1 MGSGSDLT
9 TRYMHRT
16 GAYDSI
22 RPDED
27 IKSPANY
34 EMPPNDTIASLVSG
48 LRSAHAAYE
57 PSRQG
62 KSSTPGILFVV
73 QPRNI
78 NICDER
84 PLEYAL
90 RNSNPSVPAYRV
102 VFGEDVMAYTHL
114 SPSGELLF
122 QSPSLSAPVEIA
134 VIYMRA
140 GYDAEEYDPAGCRA
154 RGLLESSRAIKCPS
168 ILGHLAT
175 FKKVQQALAVPGVL
189 ERFLSPE
196 DAATIAKTFMPMY
209 PMGVD
214 SEAGRQGRALA
225 LDPETARN
233 HVLKPSLEGG
243 GHNVYGAEIPGFLRT
258 VPQSEWHTYILME
271 LIKPVIQKSILLTL
285 RGMYYATVA
294 EDARG
299 LHVEPQSDVSISSG
313 DLVAQLGGSTV
324 SELGIFGV
332 CLWRG
337 RKRRLWPR
345 TGSPDLM
352 INSAAG
358 WSLKTKP
365 ANENEMSV
373 VKGYGCFDSPYLIES
388 EQEASSIA
396 PTQGTI

>member
-1 MGSGSDLT
+1 
-9 TRYMHRT
+9 MHRT
-16 GAYDSI
+16 GAYGFI
-22 RPDED
+22 RSDND
-27 IKSPANY
+27 PADY
-34 EMPPNDTIASLVSG
+34 ELPPNNTIASLVSG

-90 RNSNPSVPAYRV
+90 WNSNPSIPAYRV
-102 VFGEDVMAYTHL
+102 IFGEDVMAYTHL

-122 QSPSLSAPVEIA
+122 QSPSLAAPVEIA
-134 VIYMRA
+134 VVYMRA
-140 GYDAEEYDPAGCRA
+140 GYDAEEYTPAGCRA

-189 ERFLSPE
+189 ERFIAPE
-196 DAATIAKTFMPMY
+196 DAVTIAKTFVLMY
-209 PMGVD
+209 PMDVG

-225 LDPETARN
+225 LDPKTARN

-271 LIKPVIQKSILLTL
+271 LINPVIQKSILLTP
-285 RGMYYATVA
+285 RGMYYAAVA
-294 EDARG
+294 EDDCD
-299 LHVEPQSDVSISSG
+299 LHVEPQSDLGTFSG
-313 DLVAQLGGSTV
+313 DHVAQLGGPTV

-332 CLWRG
+332 CMWRRG
-337 RKRRLWPR
+337 KRRLWPR
-345 TGSPDLM
+345 NGSPDLM
-352 INSAAG
+352 LNSEAG

-365 ANENEMSV
+365 AHVNEMSV
-373 VKGYGCFDSPYLIES
+373 VKGYGCFDSPYLV
-388 EQEASSIA
+388 
-396 PTQGTI
+396 